1 MAEPV
6 QPGDLKHAAFS
17 PEITL
22 EMYTQLAEDV
32 CAQIEVVDGWIV
44 RCGSPSFSHQTIA
57 HNFVSVLRDAVKGY
71 DRANQT
77 CHRVAGDFDVL
88 LSESPKF
95 HFRRPDVVVFR
106 CVDYD
111 RGGWERKPYA
121 ADCVLVIEIVSGE
134 SVTTDTRDK
143 RAEYAAAG
151 IPHYWIVR
159 MTNNNGPAISV
170 EQLRL
175 ASDGGYISEYS
186 TVRRRDFHAV
196 DSFEP
201 FRMRTTWE
209 QLDEG
214 L

>member
-1 MAEPV
+1 M
-6 QPGDLKHAAFS
+6 
-17 PEITL
+17 
-22 EMYTQLAEDV
+22 
-32 CAQIEVVDGWIV
+32 V
-44 RCGSPSFSHQTIA
+44 RCGSPSFSRQTIA
-57 HNFVSVLRDAVKGY
+57 HNFVSLLRDVG
-71 DRANQT
+71 
-77 CHRVAGDFDVL
+77 HRVAGDLDVL
-88 LSESPKF
+88 LSESPKL

-121 ADCVLVIEIVSGE
+121 ADCVLVIEIVSGD

-170 EQLRL
+170 EQFRL
-175 ASDGGYISEYS
+175 ALDGSYISECLN
-186 TVRRRDFHAV
+186 VRRRDFHAV

-201 FRMRTTWE
+201 FRVRSTWE
-209 QLDEG
+209 QLDDG